1 MQVIP
6 GSLGTRPYDIR
17 PMILAATSTSSS
29 TMRVVSW
36 NVNGLR
42 ATLKSSGQGLKALLD
57 SLQADI
63 ICFQETK
70 ATS

>member
-1 MQVIP
+1 MK
-6 GSLGTRPYDIR
+6 
-17 PMILAATSTSSS
+17 
-29 TMRVVSW
+29 VVSW

-42 ATLKSSGQGLKALLD
+42 AVLKNQGKDLKLFLD
-57 SLQADI
+57 DLDADI